1 MGAAR
6 GIAGSD
12 RPEVEGVFLCRS
24 EFDVEF
30 FLGFDATELPVDV
43 WAVEGV
49 DQADLVESMEG
60 FLYLP
65 APIPPAR
72 VTLLRAG
79 RASGKPRTRRRAR
92 SRP

>member
-1 MGAAR
+1 MGVAR

-12 RPEVEGVFLCRS
+12 RPEIEGVFLCQS

-30 FLGFDATELPVDV
+30 FLRFDATKLPLDV

-49 DQADLVESMEG
+49 DDADLVESMEG

-65 APIPPAR
+65 APIPPTR

-79 RASGKPRTRRRAR
+79 NTARKPRTR
-92 SRP
+92 SQNRP